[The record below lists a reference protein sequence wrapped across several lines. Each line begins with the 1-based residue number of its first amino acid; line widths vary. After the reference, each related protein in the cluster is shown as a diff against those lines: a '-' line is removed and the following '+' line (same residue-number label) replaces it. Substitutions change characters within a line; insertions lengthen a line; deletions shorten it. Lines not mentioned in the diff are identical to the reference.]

1 MHAWGKSSCLALG
14 ICLGLGLYIYIYI
27 CIVHAGFL
35 QTSSTPA
42 WTLWIS
48 VFNVSKG
55 VRLGCENLY
64 GGTGGVC
71 MEIWESRRLTFWELR
86 NLEFWK
92 SIDAYVC
99 REIWDPATSKEINI
113 LKIKIRVAQN
123 VRKVWIIQH
132 MHIDIMPLTF
142 FCKPLQA
149 SGRKMGERCNSFVF
163 CYLTAL
169 GHDALIL
176 ASRSMQGQENR
187 RTMQHFRFLLFN
199 CFGGLCCYPPL
210 HSCVV

>member
-1 MHAWGKSSCLALG
+1 MQSSCSIVLAR
-14 ICLGLGLYIYIYI
+14 
-27 CIVHAGFL
+27 FL

-187 RTMQHFRFLLFN
+187 RTMQHFRFCYLTVVGAFAAIHPYIRALFN
-199 CFGGLCCYPPL
+199 SCRPLPAFLKFLCL
-210 HSCVV
+210 VAIR

>member
-1 MHAWGKSSCLALG
+1 MHAWAKSSCLALG
-14 ICLGLGLYIYIYI
+14 ICLGLGFYIYI
-27 CIVHAGFL
+27 CIAPASIVHAGFL

-42 WTLWIS
+42 WTLWLA

-123 VRKVWIIQH
+123 VGKVWISRKKNPG
-132 MHIDIMPLTF
+132 PLWGHLGPI
-142 FCKPLQA
+142 FCV
-149 SGRKMGERCNSFVF
+149 GRKNVK
-163 CYLTAL
+163 
-169 GHDALIL
+169 
-176 ASRSMQGQENR
+176 NR
-187 RTMQHFRFLLFN
+187 
-199 CFGGLCCYPPL
+199 
-210 HSCVV
+210 